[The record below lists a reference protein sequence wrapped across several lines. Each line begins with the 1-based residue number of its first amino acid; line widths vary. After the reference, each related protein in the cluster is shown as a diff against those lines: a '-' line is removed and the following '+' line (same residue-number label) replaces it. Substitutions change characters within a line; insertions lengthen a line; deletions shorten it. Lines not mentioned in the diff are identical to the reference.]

1 MSETPTPAEIREL
14 AADLRAEGNEM
25 SIAYGSAEGDA
36 KRWRLHRAAAALEH
50 LLQFVE
56 WKPIE
61 EAPRDSTEI
70 LTHCDFDGPRH
81 CIVVSFEEN
90 DENPKWP
97 WWDWD
102 CKGIHESVPTHFVHL
117 PPPPIQE
124 KETPE

>member
-1 MSETPTPAEIREL
+1 MPETLTPAEIREL
-14 AADLRAEGNEM
+14 VSNLRDFDQVNLDPWGTMEEAAD
-25 SIAYGSAEGDA
+25 
-36 KRWRLHRAAAALEH
+36 ALEW

-61 EAPRDSTEI
+61 DAPRDSTEI
-70 LTHCDFDGPRH
+70 LTHCDLDGPRH

-102 CKGIHESVPTHFVHL
+102 CKGIHESVPTHFVPL

-124 KETPE
+124 KETTE